1 LNYEQQQIIVE
12 WCDSAMRALTL
23 SAFPPAILTV
33 LLLTGNTC
41 SGDDAMSLT
50 KNEGPWMVQ
59 ARVFRGHDAGTYA
72 RILAKELRE
81 DYGLSAYTYRDD
93 QAPFEQISVLVGNSK
108 IKDDAKLL
116 VKHVRKIDSKR
127 LVGIFP
133 ASLTTLKNA
142 RITTN
147 PLRGN

>member
-1 LNYEQQQIIVE
+1 
-12 WCDSAMRALTL
+12 MRALTL

-33 LLLTGNTC
+33 LLLTGNTY
-41 SGDDAMSLT
+41 SGDDDAMSLT
-50 KNEGPWMVQ
+50 KSEGPWMVKAQ
-59 ARVFRGHDAGTYA
+59 VFRGHDAGTYA

-93 QAPFEQISVLVGNSK
+93 QAPFGQISVLVGNSK
-108 IKDDAKLL
+108 GKDDAKLL
-116 VKHVRKIDSKR
+116 LKHVRKIDSKR
-127 LVGIFP
+127 LVGILP

>member
-1 LNYEQQQIIVE
+1 
-12 WCDSAMRALTL
+12 MRALTL

-33 LLLTGNTC
+33 LLLTGNTY
-41 SGDDAMSLT
+41 SGDDDAMSLT
-50 KNEGPWMVQ
+50 KSEGPWMVQ

-81 DYGLSAYTYRDD
+81 DYELSAYTYRDD
-93 QAPFEQISVLVGNSK
+93 QQPFEQISVLVGNSK
-108 IKDDAKLL
+108 GKDDAKLL
-116 VKHVRKIDSKR
+116 LKHVRKIDSKR
-127 LVGIFP
+127 LVGILP